1 MMSINR
7 HGSACI
13 RVFMVLIYLSFFLVQ
28 FNIHFSGSSTVSFF
42 SSGYNTE
49 FLQGI
54 RNSYLNKFAHRD
66 SKPSGIKLNKRFHP
80 ENLFIT
86 PDPVKNLVVYSF
98 SMETML
104 IHEDQPL
111 TQYDFNSPSLRGPPA
126 VV

>member
-1 MMSINR
+1 
-7 HGSACI
+7 
-13 RVFMVLIYLSFFLVQ
+13 LVQ